1 MDNWRKKG
9 DQCNQQVA
17 RTKSNNYYR
26 KPPFGGSPNWQQNL
40 PSWEKRFVTSVGSLS
55 WKKFL
60 EAKEF
65 THLYDNILKWDD
77 SAGKEAFRNAK
88 DRFYAKIH
96 GLPCD
101 IQLPK
106 PDLYIDQVDWNSEID
121 QDLILELESDSVAPD
136 PNCEREPV
144 VIFGDAIPN
153 PYQHY
158 SPYGWGDSDDKM
170 KKTANDDNN
179 GINWDDYVNKWD
191 DWDVGPGNHSW
202 VWSENNNNNKAEVDQ
217 GWNDQNNNFHSHV
230 NNEKN
235 NYHSHV
241 NSERYISSHKTSRY
255 HGDNNHSWRNN
266 GSWRKSTSQDHGN
279 QRMQVSTIQGHGN
292 QRIHVHL

>member
-1 MDNWRKKG
+1 MNDWRRKD

-17 RTKSNNYYR
+17 RTKSNNYHR
-26 KPPFGGSPNWQQNL
+26 KPPFGGSPKWQQNL

-77 SAGKEAFRNAK
+77 SAGEEAFRNAK

-106 PDLYIDQVDWNSEID
+106 PDSFIDEVDWNSEID

-136 PNCEREPV
+136 SDCKHEPV
-144 VIFGDAIPN
+144 VIFGDAIPD

-158 SPYGWGDSDDKM
+158 SPYGWGDADDKM
-170 KKTANDDNN
+170 KKTENGEND

-191 DWDVGPGNHSW
+191 DWDVGPGNHW
-202 VWSENNNNNKAEVDQ
+202 WGWNENDDNNNNKAEGDQ
-217 GWNDQNNNFHSHV
+217 GWNDQKNNHHSHV
-230 NNEKN
+230 NNE
-235 NYHSHV
+235 
-241 NSERYISSHKTSRY
+241 RCISSHKTCRY
-255 HGDNNHSWRNN
+255 HGDKNRFSRNN
-266 GSWRKSTSQDHGN
+266 GNRRKSSSQGHGN

-292 QRIHVHL
+292 QRIHVHP